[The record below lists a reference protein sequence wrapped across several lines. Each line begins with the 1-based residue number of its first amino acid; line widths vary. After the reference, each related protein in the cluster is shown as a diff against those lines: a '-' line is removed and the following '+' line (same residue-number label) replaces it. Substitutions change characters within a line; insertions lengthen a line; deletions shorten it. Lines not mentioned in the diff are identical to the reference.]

1 MAVTLCMCS
10 FFACSSSAAQALIE
24 TVLTNFSVFK
34 CYRTEN
40 CPRKRLA
47 VAFGYSINCM
57 ISVSSDIVP
66 VRRSLPRS
74 MSFFQFESFM
84 WSSITSLQCD
94 VNIPLVLLEISF
106 NGAQS
111 ISIILP
117 SICQP
122 PSMKLG
128 EYLAKQVSWCP
139 WIWKRLMPN
148 LSSRLSGILRC
159 LLLATLSFI

>member
-1 MAVTLCMCS
+1 MIKLMPFHLDIVDVHGSDIVYALLFCMFLFCS
-10 FFACSSSAAQALIE
+10 PSPDRNCAHRFFY
-24 TVLTNFSVFK
+24 VFK
-34 CYRTEN
+34 CYQTEN
-40 CPRKRLA
+40 CPRKCLA

-106 NGAQS
+106 NGPQT

-122 PSMKLG
+122 PSMKLD
-128 EYLAKQVSWCP
+128 ESLPQQMSWYP
-139 WIWKRLMPN
+139 L
-148 LSSRLSGILRC
+148 
-159 LLLATLSFI
+159 T